1 MNSGNKILGYAYLN
15 LKQFASGLVDKLD
28 YLVLFSSPLLKLCSL
43 KATIGFT
50 KTQLKTED
58 LQSAKLEP
66 FEGIYIPQE
75 DFFTA
80 DPLPDEWM
88 EVIPKL
94 SSQLPLDAI
103 SRLETREHVQK
114 QSASDG
120 LLFDATRQVYSAR
133 LRPPTA
139 KPKSRAGRPAS
150 APNSRRT
157 PSSFIAPTQTQKP
170 VSISKTLGRR
180 TASREILSK
189 LAQQQ
194 VYSPIA
200 MYRPRSAQSTRS
212 LMTSST
218 SLTRQPSPLQRQGS
232 QLLQRTP
239 SQLLRGQLSHI
250 LERKPS
256 QAQFLEPPM
265 EKYQQDLAS
274 IPTLAKTKSILHRY
288 LSSRHASS
296 MSLKRSISSSAKA
309 TPKRSRRS
317 SPTGRKKVKADDA
330 IWRFSLKVNLLK
342 SN

>member
-94 SSQLPLDAI
+94 SSQLPPDAI

-139 KPKSRAGRPAS
+139 DLK
-150 APNSRRT
+150 
-157 PSSFIAPTQTQKP
+157 
-170 VSISKTLGRR
+170 
-180 TASREILSK
+180 
-189 LAQQQ
+189 
-194 VYSPIA
+194 
-200 MYRPRSAQSTRS
+200 STR
-212 LMTSST
+212 
-218 SLTRQPSPLQRQGS
+218 
-232 QLLQRTP
+232 
-239 SQLLRGQLSHI
+239 
-250 LERKPS
+250 
-256 QAQFLEPPM
+256 
-265 EKYQQDLAS
+265 
-274 IPTLAKTKSILHRY
+274 
-288 LSSRHASS
+288 
-296 MSLKRSISSSAKA
+296 
-309 TPKRSRRS
+309 
-317 SPTGRKKVKADDA
+317 
-330 IWRFSLKVNLLK
+330 
-342 SN
+342 